1 MKNCLF
7 KYKSHLATAFIGLC
21 LVSTGCTDKFE
32 EINTDPKGVDDSVTD
47 MVDKIQSPLDNIIPP
62 QEHRYQLWANLTTD
76 IFAGFMM
83 GVNDF
88 GGSNNYNYQLRP
100 DHCAQTYDDFYLY
113 VFKYTSQ
120 YIPQC
125 KALERFELAAMM
137 QIANVAA
144 ILPVVTSYGPAQYSC
159 VLEGSD
165 TYYYDS
171 EETIYKRLFQD
182 LKEAVEWLKDF
193 RDSSPSQDLLDDF
206 KRADKVCDGDID
218 KWIKFANTLRL
229 RIAMQLVKVYPD
241 SQKEAEDAVR
251 DGVLTNSDSDV
262 VLKSGLMLFRIED
275 LWNDTRANAN
285 IISILQGYS
294 DPRLERWFATNNADI
309 YSTDDEL
316 SPVVEKATKYLGVR
330 QGVPMTRTE
339 YQGYSKTSRVG
350 IPEQGPRPV
359 LRVAEAYFLR
369 AEGMLRNWNMGD
381 GTPESLYN
389 EGIHSAW
396 ASVLGDESGWAGTYE
411 SYINGFINTEEGG
424 DFDWELF
431 EGGFGSAPYINYR
444 NQEYNY
450 YIEEN
455 GKQVGINRISV
466 RWHDEDSPEKKLQ
479 RIITQKWI
487 SFFPT
492 LSSVAWTEYRRTGYP
507 KLIPIPSDLNYS
519 NGAIDTELQIRRLP
533 FTQSEYRGNTEEV
546 NKALGL
552 LKGPDNG
559 GTRLWWDVDL
569 SLIHI

>member
-316 SPVVEKATKYLGVR
+316 APVVEKATKYLGVR

-507 KLIPIPSDLNYS
+507 KLIPIPSDWHPYLWKKPSAFTHPVEPPEIRNFRYAACLLHKA
-519 NGAIDTELQIRRLP
+519 NIGVIRR
-533 FTQSEYRGNTEEV
+533 
-546 NKALGL
+546 K
-552 LKGPDNG
+552 
-559 GTRLWWDVDL
+559 
-569 SLIHI
+569 

>member
-113 VFKYTSQ
+113 GFKYTSQ

-533 FTQSEYRGNTEEV
+533 FTQSE
-546 NKALGL
+546 
-552 LKGPDNG
+552 
-559 GTRLWWDVDL
+559 
-569 SLIHI
+569 

>member
-559 GTRLWWDVDL
+559 GTRLWWDAGKNNF
-569 SLIHI
+569 

>member
-7 KYKSHLATAFIGLC
+7 KYKSHLVTAFIGLC

-193 RDSSPSQDLLDDF
+193 RDSSPSQNLLDDF

-559 GTRLWWDVDL
+559 GTRLWWDVDKGNFE
-569 SLIHI
+569 

>member
-339 YQGYSKTSRVG
+339 YQGYSKTSRLG
-350 IPEQGPRPV
+350 FPEQGPRPL

-559 GTRLWWDVDL
+559 GTRLWWDVDKGNFE
-569 SLIHI
+569 

>member
-411 SYINGFINTEEGG
+411 SYINGFIITEEGG

-559 GTRLWWDVDL
+559 GTRLWWDVDKGNFE
-569 SLIHI
+569 

>member
-1 MKNCLF
+1 MKNCLL

-137 QIANVAA
+137 QIANVSA

-546 NKALGL
+546 IKALGL

-559 GTRLWWDVDL
+559 GTRLWWDVDKGNFE
-569 SLIHI
+569 

>member
-389 EGIHSAW
+389 EGIQSAW
-396 ASVLGDESGWAGTYE
+396 ASGLGDESGCAVTYE

-559 GTRLWWDVDL
+559 GTRLWWDVDKGNFE
-569 SLIHI
+569 

>member
-32 EINTDPKGVDDSVTD
+32 VINTDPKGVDDSVTD

-559 GTRLWWDVDL
+559 GTRLWWDVDKGNFE
-569 SLIHI
+569 

>member
-466 RWHDEDSPEKKLQ
+466 KWHDEDSPEKKLQ

-559 GTRLWWDVDL
+559 GTRLWWDVDKGNFE
-569 SLIHI
+569 

>member
-47 MVDKIQSPLDNIIPP
+47 MVDKIQSPLDIIIPP

-559 GTRLWWDVDL
+559 GTRLWWDVDKGNFE
-569 SLIHI
+569 

>member
-546 NKALGL
+546 TKALGL

-559 GTRLWWDVDL
+559 GTRLWWDVDKGNFE
-569 SLIHI
+569 

>member
-1 MKNCLF
+1 
-7 KYKSHLATAFIGLC
+7 
-21 LVSTGCTDKFE
+21 
-32 EINTDPKGVDDSVTD
+32 
-47 MVDKIQSPLDNIIPP
+47 
-62 QEHRYQLWANLTTD
+62 
-76 IFAGFMM
+76 M
-83 GVNDF
+83 GSEMCIRD
-88 GGSNNYNYQLRP
+88 R
-100 DHCAQTYDDFYLY
+100 
-113 VFKYTSQ
+113 
-120 YIPQC
+120 
-125 KALERFELAAMM
+125 
-137 QIANVAA
+137 
-144 ILPVVTSYGPAQYSC
+144 YSC

-411 SYINGFINTEEGG
+411 SYINGFINTEE
-424 DFDWELF
+424 
-431 EGGFGSAPYINYR
+431 
-444 NQEYNY
+444 
-450 YIEEN
+450 
-455 GKQVGINRISV
+455 
-466 RWHDEDSPEKKLQ
+466 
-479 RIITQKWI
+479 
-487 SFFPT
+487 
-492 LSSVAWTEYRRTGYP
+492 
-507 KLIPIPSDLNYS
+507 
-519 NGAIDTELQIRRLP
+519 
-533 FTQSEYRGNTEEV
+533 
-546 NKALGL
+546 
-552 LKGPDNG
+552 
-559 GTRLWWDVDL
+559 L

>member
-229 RIAMQLVKVYPD
+229 RIAMQSVKVYPD

-559 GTRLWWDVDL
+559 GTRLWWDVDKGNFE
-569 SLIHI
+569 

>member
-218 KWIKFANTLRL
+218 KWIKFANTMRL

-559 GTRLWWDVDL
+559 GTRLWWDVDKGNFE
-569 SLIHI
+569 

>member
-396 ASVLGDESGWAGTYE
+396 ASVLGEESGWAGTYE

-559 GTRLWWDVDL
+559 GTRLWWDVDKGNFE
-569 SLIHI
+569 

>member
-316 SPVVEKATKYLGVR
+316 SPVVEKATKYLGLR

-559 GTRLWWDVDL
+559 GTRLWWDVDKGNFE
-569 SLIHI
+569 

>member
-21 LVSTGCTDKFE
+21 LVSTGCPDKFE
-32 EINTDPKGVDDSVTD
+32 EINTAPKGVDDSVTD

-559 GTRLWWDVDL
+559 GTRLWWDVDKGNFE
-569 SLIHI
+569 

>member
-193 RDSSPSQDLLDDF
+193 RDSSPSQDLWDDF

-316 SPVVEKATKYLGVR
+316 SPVVEKPTKYLGVR

-559 GTRLWWDVDL
+559 GTRLWWDVDKGNFE
-569 SLIHI
+569 

>member
-21 LVSTGCTDKFE
+21 LLSTGGTDKFE

-559 GTRLWWDVDL
+559 GTRLWWDVDKGNFE
-569 SLIHI
+569 

>member
-125 KALERFELAAMM
+125 KARERFELAAMM

-559 GTRLWWDVDL
+559 GTRLWWDVDKGNFE
-569 SLIHI
+569 

>member
-47 MVDKIQSPLDNIIPP
+47 MVDKIQSPLDNIIPT

-559 GTRLWWDVDL
+559 GTRLWWDVDKGNFE
-569 SLIHI
+569 

>member
-125 KALERFELAAMM
+125 KVLERFELAAMM

-193 RDSSPSQDLLDDF
+193 RDSSPSQNLLDDF

-559 GTRLWWDVDL
+559 GTRLWWDVDKGNFE
-569 SLIHI
+569 

>member
-533 FTQSEYRGNTEEV
+533 FTQSEYRGKEV

-559 GTRLWWDVDL
+559 GTRLWWDVDKGNFE
-569 SLIHI
+569 

>member
-1 MKNCLF
+1 MKYCLF
-7 KYKSHLATAFIGLC
+7 KFISHLATAFIGLC

-444 NQEYNY
+444 NQEYDY

-559 GTRLWWDVDL
+559 GTRLWWDVDKGNFE
-569 SLIHI
+569 

>member
-21 LVSTGCTDKFE
+21 VVSTGCTDKFE

-47 MVDKIQSPLDNIIPP
+47 MVDKIQSPLDNIIPS

-193 RDSSPSQDLLDDF
+193 RDSSLSQDLLDDF

-559 GTRLWWDVDL
+559 GTRLWWDVDKGNFE
-569 SLIHI
+569 

>member
-229 RIAMQLVKVYPD
+229 RIAMRLVKVYPD

-559 GTRLWWDVDL
+559 GTRLWWDVDKGNFE
-569 SLIHI
+569 

>member
-519 NGAIDTELQIRRLP
+519 NGAIDTELQICRLP

-559 GTRLWWDVDL
+559 GTRLWWDVDKGNFE
-569 SLIHI
+569 

>member
-487 SFFPT
+487 SFFTT

-559 GTRLWWDVDL
+559 GTRLWWDVDKGNFE
-569 SLIHI
+569 

>member
-32 EINTDPKGVDDSVTD
+32 EINTDAKGVDDSVTD

-559 GTRLWWDVDL
+559 GTRLWWDVDKGNFE
-569 SLIHI
+569 

>member
-7 KYKSHLATAFIGLC
+7 KYKSHLATAFIGSC

-559 GTRLWWDVDL
+559 GTRLWWDVDKGNFE
-569 SLIHI
+569 

>member
-47 MVDKIQSPLDNIIPP
+47 MVDKIQSPLDNIIPH

-100 DHCAQTYDDFYLY
+100 DHCAQTYDDLY

-350 IPEQGPRPV
+350 IPDQGPRPV

-533 FTQSEYRGNTEEV
+533 FTQSEDRGNTEEV

-559 GTRLWWDVDL
+559 GTRLWWDVDKGNFE
-569 SLIHI
+569 

>member
-552 LKGPDNG
+552 LKGPDNV
-559 GTRLWWDVDL
+559 GTRLWWDVDKGNFE
-569 SLIHI
+569 

>member
-330 QGVPMTRTE
+330 PGVPMTRTE

-359 LRVAEAYFLR
+359 LRVAEAFFLR

-559 GTRLWWDVDL
+559 GTRLWWDVDKGNFE
-569 SLIHI
+569 

>member
-144 ILPVVTSYGPAQYSC
+144 ILQVVTSYGPAQYSC

-559 GTRLWWDVDL
+559 GTRLWWDVDKGNFE
-569 SLIHI
+569 

>member
-316 SPVVEKATKYLGVR
+316 SLVVEKATKYLGVR

-559 GTRLWWDVDL
+559 GTRLWWDVDKGNFE
-569 SLIHI
+569 

>member
-193 RDSSPSQDLLDDF
+193 RASSPSQDLLDDF

-559 GTRLWWDVDL
+559 GTRLWWDVDKGNFE
-569 SLIHI
+569 

>member
-241 SQKEAEDAVR
+241 SQKEAEDAAR

-559 GTRLWWDVDL
+559 GTRLWWDVDKGNFE
-569 SLIHI
+569 